1 MAHTRK
7 KSGERKDKKVARMHQ
22 AEEFKTGMAHGEK
35 PTTDQKDIQAF
46 KPGHA
51 SDKSSPQNRARAQKG
66 QK

>member
-7 KSGERKDKKVARMHQ
+7 KHGERKDKKVARMHQ
-22 AEEFKTGMAHGEK
+22 AAEFKTGMAHEEK
-35 PTTDQKDIQAF
+35 PTHDQKDIQTF

-51 SDKSSPQNRARAQKG
+51 SDKSNPQKRARAQKG